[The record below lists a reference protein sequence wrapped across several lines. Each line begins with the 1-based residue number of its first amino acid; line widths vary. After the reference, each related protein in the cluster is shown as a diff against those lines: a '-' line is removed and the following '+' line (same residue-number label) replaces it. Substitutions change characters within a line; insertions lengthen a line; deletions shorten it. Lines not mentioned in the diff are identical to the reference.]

1 MIQERR
7 RAPRY
12 RLDATI
18 SVADGTGR
26 TIDLSSNSV
35 YFESVQRFAP
45 GDEVPLVF
53 PLETGGCGGRVQCTA
68 RVVRVDTRGDVFG
81 IAAIYEPVVFS
92 VSGAPV

>member
-18 SVADGTGR
+18 AVADGTGR
-26 TIDLSSNSV
+26 TIDLSANSV
-35 YFESVQRFAP
+35 YFESVQPFTP

-53 PLETGGCGGRVQCTA
+53 PLEAGGSGGRVQCTA
-68 RVVRVDTRGDVFG
+68 RVIRVDARGDVFG
-81 IAAIYEPVVFS
+81 VAATYEPVVFS
-92 VSGAPV
+92 VSGPV